1 MTTTAYTIAKQVHFR
16 HAGRGRGKQVHE
28 GLAPEEP
35 QLPRGRVPRVAKLMA
50 LALRM
55 DELLRAGEIA
65 NHTQLARLGH
75 VTTARVSQIMNL
87 VYLAPDIQEAI
98 LLLPLTQRGR
108 DAIILAELQPIASK
122 PDWRKQR
129 SAWRQLTKRDARA

>member
-87 VYLAPDIQEAI
+87 V
-98 LLLPLTQRGR
+98 
-108 DAIILAELQPIASK
+108 
-122 PDWRKQR
+122 
-129 SAWRQLTKRDARA
+129 